1 MFKGVGL
8 ITHALSF
15 FKNMSIESEIIQDNL
30 WDTLLE
36 SPIEYKAG
44 EKIFY
49 LYPPSLGSSLLINRH
64 KEQVEHLE
72 DMVYVSLAICSFENR
87 ADARK
92 RNLLKER
99 IEEIK
104 QASAEELM
112 PIYSMF
118 VSWGQDQERFMKHF
132 HLDVEQRY
140 MKRAYEAKDNDTSSL
155 TFNGKSIYG
164 AMIDVACERYGWS
177 MEYVVWGIS
186 LINLNM
192 LMTDKVV
199 SVYLSKEESRKA
211 AIPRNRNIVKMD
223 KNMSKEE
230 LLAILRG

>member
-1 MFKGVGL
+1 
-8 ITHALSF
+8 
-15 FKNMSIESEIIQDNL
+15 MSIESEIIQDNL

-72 DMVYVSLAICSFENR
+72 DMVYASLAICSFENR

-132 HLDVEQRY
+132 H
-140 MKRAYEAKDNDTSSL
+140 S
-155 TFNGKSIYG
+155 
-164 AMIDVACERYGWS
+164 
-177 MEYVVWGIS
+177 
-186 LINLNM
+186 
-192 LMTDKVV
+192 
-199 SVYLSKEESRKA
+199 
-211 AIPRNRNIVKMD
+211 
-223 KNMSKEE
+223 
-230 LLAILRG
+230 

>member
-1 MFKGVGL
+1 
-8 ITHALSF
+8 
-15 FKNMSIESEIIQDNL
+15 MSIESEIIQDNL

-72 DMVYVSLAICSFENR
+72 DMVYASLAICSFENR
-87 ADARK
+87 AAARK